1 MHLFMYIYINIYIL
15 SKTYLLECFDIL
27 WYINAALWKCRGRR
41 LQGSV
46 KGLQDVRPMCQC
58 RVSAQWAG
66 FVLSS
71 EWCGGLGEWMGGEN
85 NYLWLQ
91 RMSSDVGWTGNLSC
105 FNMCLLD
112 FHKQSNFLLLG
123 GILWL
128 SCWVLQVSL
137 AKLAYKFDCE
147 FTDGTSLFCVFRPS
161 LSCQW
166 DWGCVL
172 CPSLLNSY
180 SSVTLAHIKTL
191 FCRLAET
198 HRQGWV
204 YLGLADKKEE
214 A

>member
-1 MHLFMYIYINIYIL
+1 MI
-15 SKTYLLECFDIL
+15 SCDIL
-27 WYINAALWKCRGRR
+27 TQCYGNAEEGDFRAAWKVCKMYG
-41 LQGSV
+41 
-46 KGLQDVRPMCQC
+46 PC
-58 RVSAQWAG
+58 VSAEWA
-66 FVLSS
+66 LS
-71 EWCGGLGEWMGGEN
+71 EQGLSWAVSDVGAWGEWMGGEN

>member
-1 MHLFMYIYINIYIL
+1 MI
-15 SKTYLLECFDIL
+15 SCDIL
-27 WYINAALWKCRGRR
+27 MQCYGNAEEGDFRAAWKVCKMYG
-41 LQGSV
+41 
-46 KGLQDVRPMCQC
+46 PC
-58 RVSAQWAG
+58 VSAEWA
-66 FVLSS
+66 LS
-71 EWCGGLGEWMGGEN
+71 EQGLSWAVSDVGAWGEWMGGEN

-112 FHKQSNFLLLG
+112 FHKQNNFLLLG